1 MISQSSSSILIYLLL
16 GLMIFYYYNKLQ
28 DSEKEFL
35 LLHKKFDQVYIEN
48 QKMKS
53 RLKDFQYYKNDVSKT
68 FKINSI
74 V

>member
-53 RLKDFQYYKNDVSKT
+53 RLKDFQYYRSEERRVLFRS
-68 FKINSI
+68 
-74 V
+74 